1 VLIYL
6 LIDVIHI
13 KTKENQMN
21 TYEPNFND
29 PRVIRRCRKAIGF
42 TKALVSSTKPTPMS
56 TRFIDKHYGI
66 SSNKL
71 SKYLRDLLLVCVDD
85 SFNMD
90 SGETKKYIY
99 SVDGMNFLVGSLG
112 LKKGNNHHT
121 TLLPSV
127 LLLRDEALNWA
138 NETYEEQLNSLE
150 FDYEEKS
157 HRLFNPIQNIRSE
170 TRTELLASHGLSHQ
184 YDIVCAA
191 PTLLYQ
197 YSFMVPEATGE
208 VLETLEHYLKHRS
221 AVRYGLAKEAEI
233 TQHQAKQIINALF
246 AGAHLSTYE
255 SSALFKLIDYD
266 VAKMKF
272 LQQHPYLTSL
282 RMDIKTMWDVIKCVS
297 PVEYFITKTGKKR
310 KRPFNAKSKWNIY
323 FQLERRILEEVKT
336 YMKEIDSKYFLEHD
350 GFTSQKEINPQD
362 LSWWI
367 EAGTDF
373 KLKLEK
379 K

>member
-1 VLIYL
+1 M
-6 LIDVIHI
+6 
-13 KTKENQMN
+13 K

-42 TKALVSSTKPTPMS
+42 TKAIVSPTKHTPVS

-90 SGETKKYIY
+90 SGECKKYIY
-99 SVDGMNFLVGSLG
+99 SVDGMNFLINSLS
-112 LKKGNNHHT
+112 LKKSEKSLNNLST
-121 TLLPSV
+121 TITPSV
-127 LLLRDEALNWA
+127 LLLKEEALNWA
-138 NETYEEQLNSLE
+138 NETYEDQLKSLDFE
-150 FDYEEKS
+150 YEEKS
-157 HRLFNPIQNIRSE
+157 HRLWNPIQSIRSE
-170 TRTELLASHGLSHQ
+170 IRTELLADRGLSHQ

-197 YSFMVPEATGE
+197 YSFMVPDATGE
-208 VLETLEHYLKHRS
+208 VLETLEHYLEHRS

-233 TQHQAKQIINALF
+233 TQDQSKKIINALF
-246 AGAHLSTYE
+246 AGAHLTTYPQA
-255 SSALFKLIDYD
+255 ALFKLINQDK
-266 VAKMKF
+266 AKMMF
-272 LQQHPYLTSL
+272 LKQHPYLTAL
-282 RMDIKTMWDVIKCVS
+282 RMDIKTMWDVIKPSYPC
-297 PVEYFITKTGKKR
+297 EYFITRSGKKR
-310 KRPFNAKSKWNIY
+310 KRPFNAKAKWDIY
-323 FQLERRILEEVKT
+323 FRLERQIIEEVKS
-336 YMKEIDSKYFLEHD
+336 YMNEINSRYFLEHD
-350 GFTSQKEINPQD
+350 GFTSEKPINPQD

-373 KLKLEK
+373 KLILEK